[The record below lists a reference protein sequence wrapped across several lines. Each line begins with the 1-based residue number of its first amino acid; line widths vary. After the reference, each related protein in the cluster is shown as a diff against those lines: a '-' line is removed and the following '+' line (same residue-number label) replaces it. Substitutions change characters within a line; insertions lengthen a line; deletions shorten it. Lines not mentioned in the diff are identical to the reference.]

1 MQEEN
6 NINIGDNKK
15 ISNGMKRKIL
25 KIVLWVVG
33 VIVVILAFLSFLGVY
48 GYRIQNYF
56 IEKKQERYLADIEVQ
71 KAKILEAQKN
81 DTFGGKTP
89 EETLD
94 LYITALKSGDIDL
107 ASKYYEVSLDAGD
120 LRIKEKQRLENILE
134 RDGNLNLLIKNEEK
148 IIRLGFKKIWSSN
161 YVSFLYEFI
170 TTEEIT
176 STSTVSGEQI
186 LTIIPKGT
194 NLEMG
199 EALRLNPYTKVWK
212 IIQ

>member
-1 MQEEN
+1 M
-6 NINIGDNKK
+6 KK
-15 ISNGMKRKIL
+15 IIL
-25 KIVLWVVG
+25 WIVG
-33 VIVVILAFLSFLGVY
+33 VIVVIIVILLFLGTY

-56 IEKKQERYLADIEVQ
+56 IVKQQEKYLADIEVQ
-71 KAKILEAQKN
+71 KAKILAAQKA

-94 LYITALKSGDIDL
+94 LYITALKAGDIEL
-107 ASKYYEVSLDAGD
+107 ASKYYEVSLEVDD
-120 LRIKEKQRLENILE
+120 LRIKEKERLENILKK
-134 RDGNLNLLIKNEEK
+134 DGNLDLLIKNEDK
-148 IIRLGFKKIWSSN
+148 IIKLGSKKIWSSS

-170 TTEEIT
+170 TTEEMT
-176 STSTVSGEQI
+176 STSTISREEI

-194 NLEMG
+194 SLEMG